1 MSDSASIIH
10 DDVTRSDRSRLRMML
25 CGIGVLGII
34 VSLFLS
40 ANVLQTIQKTEIA
53 EVQSRLADL
62 VGRIETEFNVQLA
75 SLRSF
80 RAFLDVSEGFSPEKY
95 STFINNLHA
104 SEHSSITYGWAPKRL
119 VLPTMSETAPDQLS
133 NSRVVSYPVVLMVPE
148 EENRLLMHVD
158 LLKMPQ
164 VENALYNS
172 IEHNEVQISTP
183 LDWQNTGAGNLVVL
197 AFYPQYRKG
206 ATSFLVKQR
215 QQSVLGVAFG
225 ILDLK
230 QTIGFAISTS
240 SLDRFIRSNSIGI
253 EILDKPSSDA
263 SVSLFQAGDFPQLRD
278 SVDQSFIQS
287 TVIIERAL
295 ELAQR
300 TFHIR
305 MAINLYQLNRAPYI
319 AAASVLLVGLLLT
332 LLLGYYVYARFNEQ
346 KRINALVAERTNALE
361 NSEQRFR
368 DMAEISADWFWEM
381 DSDLRFTFLSERFEE
396 VTGLSRKIFIG
407 RTRTEAAGIND
418 FEASPEWRKHLTDLQ
433 EHRSFLDYRYKI
445 TTTTGG
451 AEYFSISGK
460 PIFDEDSVF
469 SGYRGSGRDVTSEE
483 TAQQRLRDSET
494 RLHRNVE
501 QLEMSRQHLEEST
514 AQMAEMAERFAI
526 EKDRAEASEKSKSE
540 FLASMSHEIRT
551 PMTGVMGFA
560 DLLLDSNLAPDD
572 REKVIKIKGA
582 TQSLLSIINDVL
594 DLSKLEAGRLNIEYL
609 DFNLK
614 TAIDEVL
621 DLVRERARVKEIDLL
636 VDYPEEKYIGM
647 HGDPTRFR
655 QILINLVGNA
665 VKFTHAGSVTI
676 QSRVIGKAPD
686 QAIEFRVI
694 DTGIGISKENSR
706 RLFSDFSQAD
716 SSISRQYEGT
726 GLGLSISKRLVE
738 LMDGKIRVESEEG
751 VGSTFFFTLP
761 YQKAKSDVSH
771 VARHFGVQNFITNR
785 ALNILVAEDNKL
797 NQRIIT
803 ATLEKF
809 GHQATVVENGEQAV
823 QQVSRGDFDLI
834 LMDIRMPEMSGP
846 EATRAIRS
854 RSDSLAQIPIIALT
868 ADAMEEHIRG
878 YIAAGMNAC
887 VTKPIDRVSLVQTIN
902 EVLGE
907 EIHSPEAGKRTIE
920 ADADTKSNAPRDNQ
934 PTESGEVINVADFLK
949 QLEAIAH
956 TIEQE
961 NKVKP

>member
-10 DDVTRSDRSRLRMML
+10 DGVTRSDRSRLRMML

-75 SLRSF
+75 SVRSF

-95 STFINNLHA
+95 SAFISNLHA
-104 SEHSSITYGWAPKRL
+104 SERSSVTYGWAPKRL
-119 VLPTMSETAPDQLS
+119 VLPTLSETTPDQQS

-158 LLKMPQ
+158 LLKLPQ

-183 LDWQNTGAGNLVVL
+183 LHLQNAGVGNLVVL

-206 ATSFLVKQR
+206 ITSYLVKQR
-215 QQSVLGVAFG
+215 QQNVLGVAFG
-225 ILDLK
+225 IIDLNK
-230 QTIGFAISTS
+230 TIGYAISTN
-240 SLDRFIRSNSIGI
+240 SLDRLIRSNSIGI
-253 EILDKPSSDA
+253 EILDQPFGGSSI
-263 SVSLFQAGDFPQLRD
+263 SLYQDGNFPQLLASADRP
-278 SVDQSFIQS
+278 FIQS
-287 TVIIERAL
+287 TVLIQRTL

-300 TFHIR
+300 TYHIR
-305 MAINLYQLNRAPYI
+305 MAINLYRLNRAPYI
-319 AAASVLLVGLLLT
+319 AAASVLLFGLMLT
-332 LLLGYYVYARFNEQ
+332 LLLSYYVYARFNEQ
-346 KRINALVAERTNALE
+346 KRVNALVAERTNALE

-396 VTGLSRKIFIG
+396 VTGFSRKIFIG

-418 FEASPEWRKHLTDLQ
+418 FEASPEWRKHLADLQ

-445 TTTTGG
+445 TTTGG

-460 PIFDEDSVF
+460 PTYDGDSVF

-582 TQSLLSIINDVL
+582 TQSLLSIINDIL

-621 DLVRERARVKEIDLL
+621 DLVRERARVKKIDLL
-636 VDYPEEKYIGM
+636 VDYPDEKYIGM

-676 QSRVIGKAPD
+676 QSRVIGNAPD
-686 QAIEFRVI
+686 QTIEFRVI

-706 RLFSDFSQAD
+706 RLFSDFSKAD

-771 VARHFGVQNFITNR
+771 VVRHFGVQNFITNR

-797 NQRIIT
+797 NQRIIV

-809 GHQATVVENGEQAV
+809 GHQAVVVENGEQAV

-920 ADADTKSNAPRDNQ
+920 ADADTKTITPRDNQ
-934 PTESGEVINVADFLK
+934 STDSGEVINVADFLK

>member
-1 MSDSASIIH
+1 MSDSAPIIH
-10 DDVTRSDRSRLRMML
+10 QDVAGSDRSRLRMML
-25 CGIGVLGII
+25 CGIGFLGIV
-34 VSLFLS
+34 VSLILS
-40 ANVLQTIQKTEIA
+40 ANVLQALQKTEIA
-53 EVQSRLADL
+53 QVQSRLADL
-62 VGRIETEFNVQLA
+62 VGNIETQFNVQLA

-80 RAFLDVSEGFSPEKY
+80 RAYLDVSEGFSLEKY
-95 STFINNLHA
+95 SDFINNLHA

-119 VLPTMSETAPDQLS
+119 VLPTLTETTPDQQI

-148 EENRLLMHVD
+148 EKNRLLMHAD
-158 LLKMPQ
+158 LLTMPQ
-164 VENALYNS
+164 VEDALFNS
-172 IEHNEVQISTP
+172 IEHNEVQISNP
-183 LDWQNTGAGNLVVL
+183 LRWQTTGSEKLVVM
-197 AFYPQYRKG
+197 AFYPQYPKG
-206 ATSFLVKQR
+206 TTSILVKQR
-215 QQSVLGVAFG
+215 QQNVLGVAFG
-225 ILDLK
+225 IFDLEE
-230 QTIGFAISTS
+230 TISFAISTS

-253 EILDKPSSDA
+253 EILDRPVNGT
-263 SVSLFQAGDFPQLRD
+263 SVSLFQTGDFPKFRAAE
-278 SVDQSFIQS
+278 DQSFIHS

-300 TFHIR
+300 TFQIR
-305 MAINLYQLNRAPYI
+305 MAVNLYQLNRTPYV
-319 AAASVLLVGLLLT
+319 AAASVLLIGIMLT
-332 LLLGYYVYARFNEQ
+332 LLLSYYVYSRFNEQ

-381 DSDLRFTFLSERFEE
+381 DSDFRFTFLSERFEE
-396 VTGLSRKIFIG
+396 VTGLSRKLFIG

-418 FEASPEWRKHLTDLQ
+418 FEATPEWRKHLSDLQ
-433 EHRSFLDYRYKI
+433 EHRAFMDYRYKI
-445 TTTTGG
+445 TIKTGG

-469 SGYRGSGRDVTSEE
+469 AGYRGSGRDVTAEE
-483 TAQQRLRDSET
+483 TAQQRLRDSEA

-582 TQSLLSIINDVL
+582 TQSLLSIINDIL

-621 DLVRERARVKEIDLL
+621 DLVRERARVKKIDLL

-647 HGDPTRFR
+647 YGDPTRFR

-676 QSRVIGKAPD
+676 QSTVIGKAPD
-686 QAIEFRVI
+686 QTIEFRVI
-694 DTGIGISKENSR
+694 DTGIGLSKENTR
-706 RLFSDFSQAD
+706 NLFSDFSQAD

-738 LMDGKIRVESEEG
+738 LMGGRIRVESEEG
-751 VGSTFFFTLP
+751 VGSTFSFTLP

-785 ALNILVAEDNKL
+785 ALKILVAEDNKL
-797 NQRIIT
+797 NQRIIV

-809 GHQATVVENGEQAV
+809 GHQALVVENGEQAV

-834 LMDIRMPEMSGP
+834 LMDIRMPEMSGS

-854 RSDSLAQIPIIALT
+854 RSDSLADIPIIALT

-902 EVLGE
+902 DVLGE
-907 EIHSPEAGKRTIE
+907 EIHSPVMGRRPIE
-920 ADADTKSNAPRDNQ
+920 ADADPKNITPGDKQTTD
-934 PTESGEVINVADFLK
+934 SGEVIKVADFLK
-949 QLEAIAH
+949 QLEAVAQS
-956 TIEQE
+956 IEQE